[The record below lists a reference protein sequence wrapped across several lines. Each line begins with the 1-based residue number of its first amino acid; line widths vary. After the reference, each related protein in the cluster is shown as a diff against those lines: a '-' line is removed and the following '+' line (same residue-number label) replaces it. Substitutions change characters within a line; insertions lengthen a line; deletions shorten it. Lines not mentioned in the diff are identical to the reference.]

1 MTKRAMLLEALAS
14 TPADVCRLLRP
25 LAAGQLGAP
34 SDRALAEIMLRLIQ
48 TEIDFQTA
56 IGVNA
61 DGSARVFTVEALVG
75 QVTVPMTALCE
86 QFRLDR
92 DRTLVL
98 LDRLTPAE
106 WQRKVHPLRST
117 ATTVRLYAQKLVES
131 DIKLTSR
138 LVELVQ
144 ASRRAPDGEQAP

>member
-25 LAAGQLGAP
+25 LAARQLGDP
-34 SDRALAEIMLRLIQ
+34 SDRALAEIMHRLIQ

-56 IGVNA
+56 IGANA
-61 DGSARVFTVEALVG
+61 DGGERVFTDETVVG
-75 QVTVPMTALCE
+75 QVAEPMTALCE
-86 QFRLDR
+86 QFCLAR
-92 DRTLVL
+92 DRTLEVL
-98 LDRLTPAE
+98 NSLSLAE
-106 WQRKVHPLRST
+106 WQRKVHPLHST
-117 ATTVRLYAQKLVES
+117 ATTVRLYAQTLVES

-144 ASRRAPDGEQAP
+144 ASRRTADGDQAA

>member
-25 LAAGQLGAP
+25 LTARQLGDP
-34 SDRALAEIMLRLIQ
+34 SDQALAEIMLRLIQ
-48 TEIDFQTA
+48 TEIDFQTT
-56 IGVNA
+56 IGANA
-61 DGSARVFTVEALVG
+61 DGIERVFTDEAVVG
-75 QVTVPMTALCE
+75 QVTEPMTALCE

-98 LDRLTPAE
+98 LGSLAPAE
-106 WQRKVHPLRST
+106 WQRKVYPLHST
-117 ATTVRLYAQKLVES
+117 ATTVRLYAQTLVES

-138 LVELVQ
+138 LVVLVQ
-144 ASRRAPDGEQAP
+144 ASRQSTDGEQAA